1 MNECEKRIP
10 TANRETRETQSLEEK
25 AGNCSVRG
33 WCGENRMQ
41 CPASVEREKTYVQ
54 ANERGA
60 IEKPAVRNEVGMSIA
75 VLIKVKR
82 GRNYG
87 PMEETYYS

>member
-1 MNECEKRIP
+1 
-10 TANRETRETQSLEEK
+10 
-25 AGNCSVRG
+25 
-33 WCGENRMQ
+33 MQ

>member
-1 MNECEKRIP
+1 
-10 TANRETRETQSLEEK
+10 
-25 AGNCSVRG
+25 
-33 WCGENRMQ
+33 MQ

-54 ANERGA
+54 ASERGA
-60 IEKPAVRNEVGMSIA
+60 IEKSAVRNEVGMSIA